1 MLITMDA
8 NAAWI
13 RKLEDEVAQPEV
25 QVGHTLDSKRR
36 GKGPLNGCTRPSDG
50 DRRSYNQKQFNKN
63 RADQRL
69 EKARKKLNDARKELA
84 AEAAKKELAKKHDLS
99 GHKAGVQ
106 AAALA
111 TRPEI
116 LPSDSADCDFEHQDC
131 KTGVQCLFVNETAL
145 ASRTVSPRHD
155 GNCLQ
160 RNDPEARRCPD
171 GPHGRHV
178 LLGASDDAYDGTSA
192 TTTALPSAKPKPAE
206 SERRTNREQ
215 KANIGWRRAT
225 IRPPT
230 KTATSHWV
238 PPGSYQQSWQF
249 GGRGVYRFY
258 STLNKA
264 VSIMNGPVGIERKIK
279 GPREILCDP
288 LFTVDLKDATKVSE
302 PREHLS
308 SQKNS

>member
-1 MLITMDA
+1 MDA

-13 RKLEDEVAQPEV
+13 RKLEDEVAQAEV

-50 DRRSYNQKQFNKN
+50 DRRSYNQKKFNKN

-116 LPSDSADCDFEHQDC
+116 LPSDSVDCDFEHQDC
-131 KTGVQCLFVNETAL
+131 KTGVRRLFVNETAL
-145 ASRTVSPRHD
+145 ASRTVSPSHD

-160 RNDPEARRCPD
+160 RTDPEARRCPD
-171 GPHGRHV
+171 GPHGRHF

-192 TTTALPSAKPKPAE
+192 TTTALRSAKPKPAE
-206 SERRTNREQ
+206 PEVQRLATETHAAEEKYASQ
-215 KANIGWRRAT
+215 RAV
-225 IRPPT
+225 
-230 KTATSHWV
+230 A
-238 PPGSYQQSWQF
+238 QE
-249 GGRGVYRFY
+249 
-258 STLNKA
+258 
-264 VSIMNGPVGIERKIK
+264 GPVGSKKRTSVGDEPDFVHLAKRQRVSGSHRVLTNNHGNSAGEEPI
-279 GPREILCDP
+279 
-288 LFTVDLKDATKVSE
+288 DLT
-302 PREHLS
+302 LL
-308 SQKNS
+308 